1 MTLSSNRSV
10 EAPKDRPVL
19 RNLVSRYRGAMAVL
33 AVTSFVGALLEALF
47 LVILTGIAMALI
59 GGSQDV
65 GPVMGQ
71 TVSTNVALMLAAGIL
86 VIRLGLSLFT
96 VSISARLT
104 ARVTTEQRQ
113 RLAHAYLNSS
123 WAVQANEPSGRLQ
136 ELLTTFVGRT
146 SSAVSTLTQAV
157 TALLSLVAFLA
168 TGLAIDPLATLAV
181 LVALAAV
188 GAILIPLRRHLRTR
202 SRASS
207 QASLGFANA
216 VAELGS
222 LGMEM
227 QTFGVKDRFA
237 ARIDDLT
244 RSATETQ
251 RQVQT
256 LSSAL
261 PPLYVTLAYATIL
274 AGVAGLTVVGS
285 GELATIGAI
294 MLLMLRSLAYGQA
307 LSTYAGS
314 LAAAS
319 PFLERVESTVER
331 YNSSPA
337 DSGSMAPTAPTPLEA
352 TAATFAYTDGRP
364 ALADATFSIR
374 RGEVVGVIGPSG
386 AGKSTLAQL
395 LLGLRAPTEGS
406 LHAGGVDL
414 RSIDRGW
421 WTKRVA
427 FVAQEASLITGTV
440 AENIRFFRE
449 GITDEDLRRAA
460 AQANVLA
467 DIEALPDGF
476 DTDLGDRG
484 RQLSGGQRQR
494 MSIARALAGSPEL
507 LVLDEPTSALD
518 GRSEALIRET
528 LAALHGEVTIVIIAH
543 RMSTLDFCDRIMV
556 VEGGEITGFSDPS
569 SLLATSAFYRRAL
582 ADAGMST
589 E

>member
-1 MTLSSNRSV
+1 MKRSLRRS
-10 EAPKDRPVL
+10 AKPRDKPVL
-19 RNLVSRYRGAMAVL
+19 RDLVSRYRGAITVL
-33 AVTSFVGALLEALF
+33 AITSFVGALLEALF
-47 LVILTGIAMALI
+47 LVILTGIALALI
-59 GGSQDV
+59 GGGRDV

-71 TVSTNVALMLAAGIL
+71 SLSASSALLLAAGIL
-86 VIRLGLSLFT
+86 AVRLGFSLLT

-113 RLAHAYLNSS
+113 RLAHAYLHSS
-123 WAVQANEPSGRLQ
+123 WAIQSTEPSGRLQ
-136 ELLTTFVGRT
+136 ELLTTFVGR
-146 SSAVSTLTQAV
+146 SSNAVATLTNAI
-157 TALLSLVAFLA
+157 TALLSLIAFLA

-188 GAILIPLRRHLRTR
+188 GAILIPLRRQLRER
-202 SRASS
+202 SRASA

-244 RSATETQ
+244 RSATESQ
-251 RQVQT
+251 RRVQT

-274 AGVAGLTVVGS
+274 AGVAALTIVRSVD
-285 GELATIGAI
+285 LATIGAI
-294 MLLMLRSLAYGQA
+294 MMLMLRSLAYGQA

-314 LAAAS
+314 LAAS
-319 PFLERVESTVER
+319 TPFLERVERTVER
-331 YNSSPA
+331 YTSAPA
-337 DSGSMAPTAPTPLEA
+337 DSGSMAPAAPTPLKA
-352 TAATFAYTDGRP
+352 SGASFAYADGRP
-364 ALADATFSIR
+364 ALAAATFSLQT
-374 RGEVVGVIGPSG
+374 GEVVGVIGPSG

-395 LLGLRAPTEGS
+395 LLGLRSPTEGS
-406 LHAGGVDL
+406 LSAGGVDL
-414 RSIDRGW
+414 RSIDRNW

-440 AENIRFFRE
+440 AENIRFFRD
-449 GITDEDLRRAA
+449 GITDEDMKRAA
-460 AQANVLA
+460 TQANVLT
-467 DIEALPDGF
+467 DIEALPHGF

-494 MSIARALAGSPEL
+494 MSIARALAGAPEL
-507 LVLDEPTSALD
+507 LVLDEPTSSLD

-556 VEGGEITGFSDPS
+556 VEGGEITGFSDPT

-582 ADAGMST
+582 DDAGISAD
-589 E
+589 